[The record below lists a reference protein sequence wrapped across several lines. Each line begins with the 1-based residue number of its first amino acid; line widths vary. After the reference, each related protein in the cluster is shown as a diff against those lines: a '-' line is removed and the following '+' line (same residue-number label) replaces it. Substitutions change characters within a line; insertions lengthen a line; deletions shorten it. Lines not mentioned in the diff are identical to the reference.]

1 MTPRQSKQIYNTIS
15 TLAYLCIAGTVAFIA
30 LLIHLMHKRNETYSD
45 VILSL
50 LDIGEAGII
59 FYPLF
64 LGAIILL
71 WVKNF
76 IKPEQ
81 NDNPI
86 NDK

>member
-1 MTPRQSKQIYNTIS
+1 MTPRQSKQIYNTIC

-30 LLIHLMHKRNETYSD
+30 FLVHLMHERNATYSD
-45 VILSL
+45 VIVSL
-50 LDIGEAGII
+50 LDIGDAGII
-59 FYPLF
+59 FYPLV
-64 LGAIILL
+64 LGAIIFL